1 MSAQVSYL
9 EPEFPAP
16 ATAAAPPRPSR
27 AFAGAGVLSGAMVL
41 SGVLTYAFLVVAA
54 RSLGPAAY
62 GRIGVLWAAMFI
74 VAIVVFRP
82 LEQTLSRSIADRR
95 ARGEE
100 VRTAIDSVVKL
111 GIAMFCFVSLLNVA
125 AWMPL
130 TRRLFQGDSTLT
142 ALLLVGVALY
152 GASYLVRGL
161 VGGVR
166 WFDGYAVNLVADGV
180 GRLALCLPLLVV
192 VSTTSA
198 AVAVV
203 GAGLLAAVAPVVI
216 GRRRLRPLWERG
228 PGEPFRTA
236 SAIRF
241 AVPAGVIAASDQLLV
256 NGAPLLVILGGGP
269 GATKA
274 AGIAF
279 AATMLVRAPIYVF
292 QGAAAAL
299 LPNLTSLNA
308 TDGFRGLQRELRRA
322 APLLFVSSLLIVA
335 VATVAGPF
343 GMNLLYGHEY
353 AVSRV
358 TFAALGAGV
367 GFYIVGTTF
376 SQALLAVDAGRRAAV
391 AWTVAG
397 ASLVVAY
404 VVLPGSPIT
413 RVAEAF
419 AVASFVLLL
428 ALGRQVFRPGQETA

>member
-1 MSAQVSYL
+1 VSAQVSYL

-16 ATAAAPPRPSR
+16 ATAAAAPRPSR

-54 RSLGPAAY
+54 RSLGPTAY

-166 WFDGYAVNLVADGV
+166 WFNGYAVNLVADGA
-180 GRLALCLPLLVV
+180 GRLTLCLPLLLV

-203 GAGLLAAVAPVVI
+203 GAGLLAAVAPLVI
-216 GRRRLRPLWERG
+216 GRRRLRPLWTRG

-236 SAIRF
+236 SAVRF

-256 NGAPLLVILGGGP
+256 NGAPLLVVIGGGP

-274 AGIAF
+274 AGIVF
-279 AATMLVRAPIYVF
+279 AATMLVRAPVYVF

-308 TDGFRGLQRELRRA
+308 TDGFGGLQRELRRA
-322 APLLFVSSLLIVA
+322 APLLFVSSFLIVA

-391 AWTVAG
+391 AWTFAG
-397 ASLVVAY
+397 VSLVVAY
-404 VVLPGSPIT
+404 VVLPGSSIT

-428 ALGRQVFRPGQETA
+428 ALGRQVFRPGQATA

>member
-1 MSAQVSYL
+1 
-9 EPEFPAP
+9 
-16 ATAAAPPRPSR
+16 
-27 AFAGAGVLSGAMVL
+27 MVL

-54 RSLGPAAY
+54 RALGPTAY

-100 VRTAIDSVVKL
+100 VRSAIDSVVKL
-111 GIAMFCFVSLLNVA
+111 GLVMFLVVSLLNVA
-125 AWMPL
+125 AWSEL
-130 TRRLFQGDSTLT
+130 THLLFQGDSTLT
-142 ALLLVGVALY
+142 VLLLVGVALY

-166 WFDGYAVNLVADGV
+166 WFDGYGINLLADGL
-180 GRLALCLPLLVV
+180 GRLTLCLPLLVV
-192 VSTTSA
+192 VSTRSA
-198 AVAVV
+198 AVAVA
-203 GAGLLAAVAPVVI
+203 GAGLIAALAPLLI
-216 GRRRLRPLWERG
+216 GRKRLLPLWDRG
-228 PGEPFRTA
+228 PGESFRTGQA
-236 SAIRF
+236 VRF

-256 NGAPLLVILGGGP
+256 NGAPLLVVLGGGS
-269 GATKA
+269 TKT

-279 AATMLVRAPIYVF
+279 AATMLVRAPVYVF

-308 TDGFRGLQRELRRA
+308 TAGFSGLKRELRRA
-322 APLLFVSSLLIVA
+322 APLLFAASLAIVA
-335 VATVAGPF
+335 AATVAGPF

-353 AVSRV
+353 TVSRM

-367 GFYIVGTTF
+367 GFYIVATTF

-391 AWTVAG
+391 AWSIAG
-397 ASLVVAY
+397 ASLLVAY
-404 VVLPGSPIT
+404 VALPGSSIS
-413 RVAEAF
+413 RVASAF

-428 ALGRQVFRPGQETA
+428 ALGQQVFRRESVPA